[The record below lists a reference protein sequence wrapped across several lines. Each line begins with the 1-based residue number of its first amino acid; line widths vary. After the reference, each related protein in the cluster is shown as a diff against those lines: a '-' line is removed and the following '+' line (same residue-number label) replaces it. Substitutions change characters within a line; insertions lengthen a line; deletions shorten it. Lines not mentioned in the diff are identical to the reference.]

1 MSTIEHWIGGEFTT
15 GSSSRRGAVF
25 NPATGEQ
32 QHEVVLGASA
42 DVDAAVTAAATAF
55 EDWGQASLSKR
66 TKVLFNFRELVNAR
80 VKEIAE
86 LISDEHGKV
95 LSDAAGEVQRGLEVV
110 EFACGIPTLLQ
121 GSYSDQASTGVDV
134 FSFREPLGVCAGIT
148 PFNFPAM
155 VPMWMHP
162 VAIACGNTFLL
173 KPSERDP
180 SASNYVAGLW
190 REAGLP
196 DGVFN
201 VVHGDKEVVDAILRH
216 PGIAAVSFVGSTP
229 IARYIHQVAGET
241 GKRVQALGGAKN
253 HAIVLPDADLD
264 FAAQH
269 LTAAAFGSAGER
281 CMAISAA
288 VAVGGA
294 GDALMDLVSRK
305 AAEVVVGPGRD
316 PRSEMGPVVTAAAKE
331 RIEGLI
337 GTGEQQGAKLLVD
350 GRGRSVPGHENGF
363 FVGPTVIDQVQPS
376 MDVYTE
382 EIFGPVLSVVRADD
396 VDTAID
402 LINSNPYGNGTAIFT
417 SSGEAARR
425 FQRGVK
431 VGMIGINVPIPVPM
445 AYYSFGGWKDSL
457 FGDKHIHGPEGVS
470 FYTRGK
476 VVTSRWPHVSH
487 ASGASLHFPTAS

>member
-1 MSTIEHWIGGEFTT
+1 MSTIEHWIGGEFTSGT
-15 GSSSRRGAVF
+15 STRRGPVF

-32 QHEVVLGASA
+32 QHEVVLGSTA
-42 DVDAAVTAAATAF
+42 DVDLAVATAKNAF
-55 EDWGQASLSKR
+55 EEWGQASLSRR
-66 TKVLFNFRELVNAR
+66 TKVLFNFRELVNGR

-95 LSDAAGEVQRGLEVV
+95 LSDAAGEVQRGLEVI
-110 EFACGIPTLLQ
+110 EFACGIPQLLK
-121 GSYSDQASTGVDV
+121 GDYSDQASTGVDV

-155 VPMWMHP
+155 VPMWMYP
-162 VAIACGNTFLL
+162 VAIACGNTFVL

-180 SASNYVAGLW
+180 SASSYVAQLW

-216 PGIAAVSFVGSTP
+216 PDVAAVSFVGSTP
-229 IARYIHQVAGET
+229 IARYIHEQASAT

-288 VAVGGA
+288 IAVGGA

-316 PRSEMGPVVTAAAKE
+316 PRSEMGPVVTAAAKQ
-331 RIEGLI
+331 RIESLI
-337 GTGEQQGAKLLVD
+337 GTGERQGAKLLVD
-350 GRGRSVPGHENGF
+350 GRGLRVAGYENGF
-363 FVGPTVIDQVQPS
+363 FVGPTVIDQVQPT

-396 VDTAID
+396 VDAAID